1 MYTSGSVL
9 GRFSIFIILH
19 HLFISS
25 TSADPVQW
33 RGVPQKCCQ
42 LNSLFN
48 EHLTCVNRIIINDSG
63 VVLEKPVERAFQC
76 LNNES
81 LVLHK
86 EYRIG
91 YTGYLTFSEGN
102 DSCIEDTSDGKTI
115 IAKCANQPSAILGLG
130 SVIFWGAQTYM
141 STNLAHMILC
151 IVVVLVYLSVPE
163 LGRGLYNRAV
173 VRHNICLLMQGV
185 VLQLL
190 GYCELKNCWINH
202 HIMIFL
208 WLTLQYFTIATVFW
222 LNGICFDMTLAI
234 TKFRWIAQN
243 AHKSSEV
250 ESRKLLMYGIFAWGG
265 PLLPTLLAA
274 LCDYIPQVPRHFV
287 LKPNYLNYRNGP
299 SAVVNLY
306 FFLLPAFVLLLNNI
320 LFVFTTHRIV
330 RIQRSTEIATRN
342 QKNILTKKYY
352 LFLRLYLLMG
362 APWFFGMVLACLNI
376 LIVLKICR
384 MIQPILWL
392 LMLTTHKAILK
403 RVKQV
408 VEKCKHRRKEE
419 NSSAPPS
426 TVSSND

>member
-1 MYTSGSVL
+1 MYMSGSVL
-9 GRFSIFIILH
+9 GRFFIFIVLH
-19 HLFISS
+19 HLLVPATTDNATPSRE
-25 TSADPVQW
+25 T
-33 RGVPQKCCQ
+33 PQKCCQ
-42 LNSLFN
+42 YDSVFD
-48 EHLTCVNRIIINDSG
+48 EHLMCVNRTIANDFSG
-63 VVLEKPVERAFQC
+63 ALVKPVDRVFQC

-81 LVLHK
+81 LVIHK

-91 YTGYLTFSEGN
+91 YAIHVAVGDAN
-102 DSCIEDTSDGKTI
+102 DTCIEDTFDGKTI
-115 IAKCANQPSAILGLG
+115 IAKCVDQRSSILGLG

-190 GYCELKNCWINH
+190 GYCELKDCRINDH
-202 HIMIFL
+202 VMILL
-208 WLTLQYFTIATVFW
+208 WLILQYFTIATVFW
-222 LNGICFDMTLAI
+222 LNGISFDMTLAI
-234 TKFRWIAQN
+234 TKFRWIGQN
-243 AHKSSEV
+243 AHKSGEV
-250 ESRKLLMYGIFAWGG
+250 ESRKLLMYSIFAWGG
-265 PLLPTLLAA
+265 PLLPALLAA
-274 LCDYIPQVPRHFV
+274 LCDYIPQVPQHFV

-330 RIQRSTEIATRN
+330 KIQRSTEIATRN
-342 QKNILTKKYY
+342 QKNILTKKYF

-362 APWFFGMVLACLNI
+362 APWFFGMLLACLNI

-392 LMLTTHKAILK
+392 VMLTTHKDILK

-408 VEKCKHRRKEE
+408 VAKCKHRRKED
-419 NSSAPPS
+419 NSSALPS
-426 TVSSND
+426 TVSSHD